1 MSFARNYFFQF
12 HACRLFI
19 SFVHVV
25 CFRAH
30 LVFHA
35 CRLFISFVHLVCS
48 CRCFRA
54 HLVFHACRLFMSFV
68 HLVCSSRLF
77 ISFVHVV
84 CFRAH
89 LVFHACR
96 LFISFV
102 HVVCFRAHL
111 VFHACRLFISFVS
124 ARNCFQIAFPIRDNV
139 FFISR
144 VSRFARRIYIG
155 SALSRA
161 FTEQGQFVR
170 CSAWP
175 EPMSGRRGRGAR
187 PWRTLPALSGC
198 WAAAAQHASPLGAWY
213 LRACLPL
220 RRVGAWCCR

>member
-48 CRCFRA
+48 CRCFIA
-54 HLVFHACRLFMSFV
+54 L
-68 HLVCSSRLF
+68 
-77 ISFVHVV
+77 
-84 CFRAH
+84 
-89 LVFHACR
+89 
-96 LFISFV
+96 
-102 HVVCFRAHL
+102 L